1 MHENNWKERDFK
13 IDFEPFGIKGVP
25 KKLDENKNNKTMP
38 QVSVQVSNIYS
49 SSDTHFFRGKT
60 KTVHFPEVFSGKKT
74 RNDFTA
80 KLLTSTL
87 FMCSFFS
94 EMIINHFFWIARYTP
109 QGFMTPRAM
118 FL

>member
-25 KKLDENKNNKTMP
+25 PKLDENNKTMP
-38 QVSVQVSNIYS
+38 HVSVQVSNIYS
-49 SSDTHFFRGKT
+49 SSDTHFFRGIT
-60 KTVHFPEVFSGKKT
+60 TTVPFPEVFSGKKT

-87 FMCSFFS
+87 FMRSFFS
-94 EMIINHFFWIARYTP
+94 EMIVNHFFWIARYTP
-109 QGFMTPRAM
+109 QGFMTPCAM
-118 FL
+118 IL

>member
-1 MHENNWKERDFK
+1 MHENNWKEQDFK
-13 IDFEPFGIKGVP
+13 IDFEPFEIKGVP
-25 KKLDENKNNKTMP
+25 KKRDENNKTMP
-38 QVSVQVSNIYS
+38 HVSLQVSNIYP
-49 SSDTHFFRGKT
+49 SSDTHFFRGLIT
-60 KTVHFPEVFSGKKT
+60 TVHFPEVFSGKKKT

-87 FMCSFFS
+87 FMRSFFS
-94 EMIINHFFWIARYTP
+94 DMIINHFFWIARYTP